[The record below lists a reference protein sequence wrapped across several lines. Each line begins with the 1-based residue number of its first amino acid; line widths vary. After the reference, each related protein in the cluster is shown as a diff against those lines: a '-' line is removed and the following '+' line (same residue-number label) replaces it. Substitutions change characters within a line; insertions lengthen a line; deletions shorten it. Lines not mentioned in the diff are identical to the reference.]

1 MEAPMRK
8 SKAARPPPAR
18 RETTGEPT
26 EKGQVGSREYA
37 RREAVR
43 KDQRSVDE
51 VMKPGPPPDP
61 GLEEDYG
68 KRSGEI
74 PSEEPGNPKRDEG
87 VGPT

>member
-1 MEAPMRK
+1 MRK
-8 SKAARPPPAR
+8 SEARRPPLAQGP
-18 RETTGEPT
+18 TTGEPT
-26 EKGQVGSREYA
+26 KEGQVGSRNNV
-37 RREAVR
+37 RQEAVR

-74 PSEEPGNPKRDEG
+74 PSQEPGNPKRDED

>member
-1 MEAPMRK
+1 MRK
-8 SKAARPPPAR
+8 SETRRPPLVQSR
-18 RETTGEPT
+18 TTGEPT
-26 EKGQVGSREYA
+26 KEGRVGSRNHV
-37 RREAVR
+37 RQEAVR

-51 VMKPGPPPDP
+51 VMKPGPPPGP

-74 PSEEPGNPKRDEG
+74 PSQEPGNPKRDEG